1 MRKFI
6 AMLLACVMVFGIVGS
21 AVARTPEQIL
31 ADVQHMN
38 SIIDSMEQQGQI
50 STGDVFTLT
59 VDLGRLATDSVVTL
73 SIYTNGN
80 HIPDQTKTFTT
91 SQNYTWKFAEQQL
104 VKYGLGNIANRY
116 QSEPFNTDITCK
128 TYFPDKTPRYT
139 IPFYAYGP
147 YKLEA
152 IAELYNGIPT
162 CFDIV
167 YYPPGSGGGSG
178 YSGSMSQPVEPIET
192 PVADA
197 IEEGTASE
205 VMSAIFSVG
214 NNTVTVANK
223 TIEMDVSPYIKND
236 RTYVPVRYLAY
247 SLGVPEEGVTWDS
260 NTKAVGIIT
269 EDTTISLTI
278 DSTTMIAN
286 QESIQMDVA
295 PEIKNGRTML
305 PARWVAEV
313 LGATVE
319 WDSAN
324 NKAII
329 TITKSTPAE

>member
-6 AMLLACVMVFGIVGS
+6 ALLLAFVLVFGVVGG

-116 QSEPFNTDITCK
+116 QSEPLNTDITCK

-247 SLGVPEEGVTWDS
+247 SLGVPEEGVTWEQE
-260 NTKAVGIIT
+260 TKRVGITKNETDIT
-269 EDTTISLTI
+269 LTI
-278 DSTTMIAN
+278 GSTVMLVN
-286 QESIQMDVA
+286 QVPVQMDVA
-295 PEIKNGRTML
+295 PELTNGRTML
-305 PARWVAEV
+305 PARWVAEA
-313 LGATVE
+313 LGAEVD
-319 WDSAN
+319 WDEAN
-324 NKAII
+324 QQA
-329 TITKSTPAE
+329 TIKLPETEPGD